1 MKQIIVSLPQKK
13 MKLAPTLFIIQNSLD
28 ILIHVTTI
36 GEGQGLNDMNIG
48 MSIEPTAG
56 EHRQLTLLI
65 FHDSKKGDVISYD
78 E

>member
-13 MKLAPTLFIIQNSLD
+13 MTLAPTLFMIQNSLD
-28 ILIHVTTI
+28 ILMQLTI
-36 GEGQGLNDMNIG
+36 TGEGQGLNGMNIG

-56 EHRQLTLLI
+56 EHRQFTLLI
-65 FHDSKKGDVISYD
+65 FHDSKKEGAVSYD